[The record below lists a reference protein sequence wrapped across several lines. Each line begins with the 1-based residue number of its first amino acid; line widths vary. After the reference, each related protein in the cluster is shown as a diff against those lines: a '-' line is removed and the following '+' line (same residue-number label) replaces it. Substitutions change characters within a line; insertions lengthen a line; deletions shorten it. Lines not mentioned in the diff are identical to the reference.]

1 MSEYSFGYDPSGE
14 QPGLGETQD
23 QPQGPKWFRE
33 GLDKL
38 SSQVSELK
46 AENDRLKEAQVKTQ
60 VADALKA
67 KGYAPTAATLYT
79 GAPDKLDEWLGTHG
93 AALAKVP
100 VDGQEQGE
108 TQAQQG
114 PPVTVVPADGQ
125 EAMQR
130 MQEAGTQGVAPPQG
144 TDRELAAALKA
155 ANPEQFAA
163 LMRANGSQHDW
174 LGTVS

>member
-1 MSEYSFGYDPSGE
+1 MSEYGFGYDQSGE
-14 QPGLGETQD
+14 EPDLSETQS
-23 QPQGPKWFRE
+23 QQQGPKWFRE

-38 SSQVSELK
+38 SNQVKELTAK
-46 AENDRLKEAQVKTQ
+46 NEALEAAQVRNQ

-67 KGYAPTAATLYT
+67 KGYASSAAELYT

-93 AALAKVP
+93 AALAKTSAE
-100 VDGQEQGE
+100 GQEQGE
-108 TQAQQG
+108 EQAQQG
-114 PPVTVVPADGQ
+114 IPVTVVPADGQ

-155 ANPEQFAA
+155 ANPEQFAE

-174 LGTVS
+174 SGTIS